1 MVTSSDRGYSTRL
14 IVENQWAREAQGGH
28 SDSCSPRS
36 VSTDL
41 GQRLPRCPFMFHLR
55 FAALYLRPV
64 YAARQILAGMA
75 DFFAVLGTVAFVLV
89 FFGLIWA
96 LDRI

>member
-1 MVTSSDRGYSTRL
+1 
-14 IVENQWAREAQGGH
+14 
-28 SDSCSPRS
+28 
-36 VSTDL
+36 
-41 GQRLPRCPFMFHLR
+41 MFCLR

-64 YAARQILAGMA
+64 YAARQILARMA
-75 DFFAVLGTVAFVLV
+75 DFLVVLGTVAFVLV

>member
-1 MVTSSDRGYSTRL
+1 
-14 IVENQWAREAQGGH
+14 
-28 SDSCSPRS
+28 
-36 VSTDL
+36 
-41 GQRLPRCPFMFHLR
+41 MFHLR

-64 YAARQILAGMA
+64 YAARRILAPMA
-75 DFFAVLGTVAFVLV
+75 DFLVVLGALAFVLV